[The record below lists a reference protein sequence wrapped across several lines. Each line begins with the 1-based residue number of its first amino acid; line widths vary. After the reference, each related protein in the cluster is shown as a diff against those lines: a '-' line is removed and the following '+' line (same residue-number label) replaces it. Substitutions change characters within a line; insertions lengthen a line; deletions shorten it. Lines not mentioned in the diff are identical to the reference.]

1 MKQENQRKWKAS
13 SSSPQKY
20 LAKLAIAEKF
30 FSKEWNSDHNDAM
43 TRGRWEW
50 APWECA
56 WKHYRVLQVC
66 GRNDGHLPPSS
77 FTLRISTDSWRQ
89 GKKKRGGTIQSGMK
103 TFKPQTYETW
113 DYLNTQSRHG
123 FMDRRVLRLHLDL
136 AVFQNLLPPAWR
148 IKRPQQW
155 LTSIT
160 EA

>member
-30 FSKEWNSDHNDAM
+30 FSKEGNSDHNDAM
-43 TRGRWEW
+43 PREMRMGSMGMRLKALQSLACLWKKW
-50 APWECA
+50 WPPAP
-56 WKHYRVLQVC
+56 LQPHTSYQYWFLK
-66 GRNDGHLPPSS
+66 R
-77 FTLRISTDSWRQ
+77 

-123 FMDRRVLRLHLDL
+123 FMDRCVLRLHLDL

-148 IKRPQQW
+148 IKQPQQW